1 MPEKLSSTVWLLLH
15 LGSGT
20 WWSVTTIPS
29 LWNSERYPLPRSHIH
44 TTSSV
49 LEFISSTV
57 SSEIFFSNLTV
68 CSLPSLSAVMSAIAP
83 AEMPSASM

>member
-1 MPEKLSSTVWLLLH
+1 MSS
-15 LGSGT
+15 
-20 WWSVTTIPS
+20 
-29 LWNSERYPLPRSHIH
+29 SE
-44 TTSSV
+44 
-49 LEFISSTV
+49 EFMASTV